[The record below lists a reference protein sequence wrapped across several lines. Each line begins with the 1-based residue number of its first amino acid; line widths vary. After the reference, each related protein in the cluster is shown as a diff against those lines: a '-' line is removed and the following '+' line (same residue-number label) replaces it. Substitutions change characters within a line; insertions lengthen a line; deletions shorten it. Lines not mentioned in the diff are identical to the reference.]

1 MPTHRCNY
9 CLKPIATAP
18 GVKRHITQS
27 ARCQYQ
33 WKEELKHATST
44 SDLDGGYREPSETP
58 AKDYCCESDGRNDA
72 PDLREGSIVQ
82 RHRINADI
90 DPHILQDVASKQAR
104 VSDDIDK
111 PPTHSSTG
119 RFTKAFEGVAAKIL
133 GSRKTLFES
142 WEEAEALDDDSM
154 WAPFRDEEEWELAR
168 FLMKNIGQN
177 KTDEFLKL
185 GMVRSGVRNSGVT
198 FNSTRSFLKKVDKL
212 RTGPAWTCEMI
223 DVVGDVVG
231 EDGALK
237 HEQLELWRRDPVECM
252 EELIGNPA
260 FRDQMAYEPE
270 RAYADEKGENRI
282 YDEMWTADWWW
293 EMQESTY
300 LNSRGAVVAP
310 VILSSDKTSLSL
322 FSGDKKAWPVYL
334 TIGNISKDV
343 RRQVTHATVL
353 IGYLPVSRLECFQK
367 KTHSLAGYRLFHHA
381 MSLVLQPLIDA
392 GRHSK
397 EMGCADGYLRRVHPI
412 LAAYIADFPKQCL
425 VACNKENRC
434 PRCLVESDKRGDLEE
449 CAWRSTT
456 DTLKTLRRKQR
467 NKQSRKFD
475 IQGLRAVYKPFWK
488 DLPFTDIFACITPD
502 ILHQLHKGVFHDHLV
517 QWCTSLMGEK
527 EIDVRFQAMT
537 RFPALRHFKKG
548 ISTISQWTGSEHKE
562 MQQVFV
568 GLLSGIVSNDVLIV
582 ARALLDF
589 IYYAQFQKHT
599 DVTLGAMQD
608 SLKTFHEYKHVL
620 IELEVRQDFN
630 VPKLHSLQH
639 YVASIRA
646 LGSAD
651 GYNTEYP
658 ERLHIDYA
666 KEAYQASNKHDYV
679 EQMALWLQR
688 QEAVCYKSAYLDWR
702 KAGKC
707 SPLAERDTV
716 SPGSSFVP
724 VIAYYKVAKVPPH
737 RQVSVDRIRS
747 DYNAQDF
754 VPALKHFLS
763 SRSGRQRVIQPI
775 ESDQFD
781 VYNQLYI
788 ETGPSS
794 ITGRGPCLQKI
805 HASPKVAVRGCKAKI
820 PSHFDTVFMLEEDH
834 QHIRVLV
841 PSVVRIAQVRVIFKL
856 PDHLGTHPHPL
867 AYVEWFTALHRRDPV
882 TGLYVVTHSTRNRRP
897 NVSVVSIDRFVR
909 ACHLQASGG
918 SSMDWTSDNV
928 LEKASSFQVN
938 SYIDLDTFF
947 ALAL

>member
-9 CLKPIATAP
+9 CLKPIAMAP
-18 GVKRHITQS
+18 GVKQHIAQS

-44 SDLDGGYREPSETP
+44 SDLDG
-58 AKDYCCESDGRNDA
+58 
-72 PDLREGSIVQ
+72 
-82 RHRINADI
+82 RH
-90 DPHILQDVASKQAR
+90 HVASKRAH
-104 VSDDIDK
+104 VSDNIDE

-133 GSRKTLFES
+133 GSWKTLFKS

-185 GMVRSGVRNSGVT
+185 GMVRNSGVT
-198 FNSTRSFLKKVDKL
+198 FNSMQSFLKKVDKL

-237 HEQLELWRRDPVECM
+237 HEQLELWRQDPVECV

-260 FRDQMAYEPE
+260 FRDQMAYEPKH
-270 RAYADEKGENRI
+270 AYADEKGENRI

-293 EMQESTY
+293 EMQEM
-300 LNSRGAVVAP
+300 AP
-310 VILSSDKTSLSL
+310 VILSLDKTSLSL

-343 RRQVTHATVL
+343 RRQVSAHATVL

-367 KTHSLAGYRLFHHA
+367 KTRSLAGYRLFHHA

-392 GRHSK
+392 GRHGK
-397 EMGCADGYLRRVHPI
+397 EMGCADGYLRQVHPI
-412 LAAYIADFPKQCL
+412 LAAYIADFPEQCL

-434 PRCLVESDKRGDLEE
+434 PHCLVESDKRGDLEE
-449 CAWRSTT
+449 CMWHSTT
-456 DTLKTLRRKQR
+456 DTLKTLQRKQR

-562 MQQVFV
+562 MQRVFV

-608 SLKTFHEYKHVL
+608 SLKMFHEYKHVL

-666 KEAYQASNKHDYV
+666 KEAYRASNKRDYV

-688 QEAVCYKSAYLDWR
+688 QEAMCYKSAYLDWR

-716 SPGSSFVP
+716 SP
-724 VIAYYKVAKVPPH
+724 AYYKVAKVPPH
-737 RQVSVDRIRS
+737 RQVSVDHIQS

-763 SRSGRQRVIQPI
+763 SRSGRQQVIQPI
-775 ESDQFD
+775 ESDRFD
-781 VYNQLYI
+781 IYNQLYI

-794 ITGRGPCLQKI
+794 ITGCGPCLQKI
-805 HASPKVAVRGCKAKI
+805 RASPKVTVRGRKAEI
-820 PSHFDTVFMLEEDH
+820 PGHFDTVFVLEEDH

-882 TGLYVVTHSTRNRRP
+882 TGLYVVTRSTRNRHP
-897 NVSVVSIDRFVR
+897 NVLVVSIDRF
-909 ACHLQASGG
+909 ASGG

>member
-18 GVKRHITQS
+18 GVKRHIAQS

-44 SDLDGGYREPSETP
+44 SDLDGG
-58 AKDYCCESDGRNDA
+58 
-72 PDLREGSIVQ
+72 
-82 RHRINADI
+82 HHI
-90 DPHILQDVASKQAR
+90 DPHILQDVASKRAC
-104 VSDDIDK
+104 VSDDIDE

-119 RFTKAFEGVAAKIL
+119 RFTKAFEGIAAKIL

-185 GMVRSGVRNSGVT
+185 GMVRNSGVT

-237 HEQLELWRRDPVECM
+237 HEQLELWRRDPVECV

-282 YDEMWTADWWW
+282 YNEMWTADWWW
-293 EMQESTY
+293 EMQEM
-300 LNSRGAVVAP
+300 AP

-343 RRQVTHATVL
+343 RRQVSAHATVL

-367 KTHSLAGYRLFHHA
+367 KTRLLAGYRLFHHA

-392 GRHSK
+392 GRHGK

-412 LAAYIADFPKQCL
+412 LAAYVADFPEQCL

-434 PRCLVESDKRGDLEE
+434 PHCLVESDKRGDLEE

-537 RFPALRHFKKG
+537 RFPTLRHFKKG

-562 MQQVFV
+562 MQRVFV

-666 KEAYQASNKHDYV
+666 KEAYRASNKRDYV

-716 SPGSSFVP
+716 SP
-724 VIAYYKVAKVPPH
+724 AYYKVAKVPPH

-763 SRSGRQRVIQPI
+763 SHSGRQQVIQPI
-775 ESDQFD
+775 ESDRFD

-805 HASPKVAVRGCKAKI
+805 RASPKVAVRGRKAKI
-820 PSHFDTVFMLEEDH
+820 PGHFDTVFVLEEDH

-841 PSVVRIAQVRVIFKL
+841 PSVVRIAQVRIIFKL

-882 TGLYVVTHSTRNRRP
+882 TGLYVVTCSTRNRRP
-897 NVSVVSIDRFVR
+897 NVLVVSIDRF
-909 ACHLQASGG
+909 ASGG